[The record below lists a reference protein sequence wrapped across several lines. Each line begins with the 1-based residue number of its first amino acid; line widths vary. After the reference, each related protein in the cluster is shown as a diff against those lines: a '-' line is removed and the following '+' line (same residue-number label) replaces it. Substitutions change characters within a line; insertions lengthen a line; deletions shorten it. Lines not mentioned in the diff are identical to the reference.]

1 MVGPAPVVRG
11 QVCFD
16 VDGTLVPGTSSCA
29 WVAAAL
35 GHEAELVA
43 AEAAYAAGRMSNQEA
58 SVIDARGWAGHTE
71 AEISARLETLPLV
84 AGIAETV
91 SWCRENG
98 LRPILTTL
106 AWAPVGRLLAG
117 RFGFAAYCGPVPEAE
132 AGRYTGGV
140 AEHLD
145 EYGKR
150 DFALAQARDHGIA
163 PECCVAVGDSRSDL
177 PLFAAAGMSI
187 GFNAAPAARAVATH
201 LVDGPDLRA
210 ILPLL
215 EAQFSS
221 V

>member
-1 MVGPAPVVRG
+1 MVPAPVTRG
-11 QVCFD
+11 LVCFD

-43 AEAAYAAGRMSNQEA
+43 AEEAYVAGLMTNQEA

-71 AEISARLETLPLV
+71 AAVLARLATLPLV
-84 AGIAETV
+84 DGIAETV
-91 SWCRENG
+91 AWCRDHG

-106 AWAPVGRLLAG
+106 AWTPVGRLLAG
-117 RFGFAAYCGPVPEAE
+117 RFGFAAYCGPVPEAVG
-132 AGRYTGGV
+132 GRYTGRV

-150 DFALAQARDHGIA
+150 DFALSQGFA
-163 PECCVAVGDSRSDL
+163 PERCAAVGDSRSDL
-177 PLFAAAGMSI
+177 PLFAAVGTSI
-187 GFNAAPAARAVATH
+187 GFNATPAARAVATH
-201 LVDGPDLRA
+201 VVDGPDLRA
-210 ILPLL
+210 IIPVLA
-215 EAQFSS
+215 AQFSS

>member
-1 MVGPAPVVRG
+1 MVAAPVMRG
-11 QVCFD
+11 LVCFD

-43 AEAAYAAGRMSNQEA
+43 AEAAYVAGRMTNQEA

-84 AGIAETV
+84 DGIAETV
-91 SWCRENG
+91 AWCHDHG

-106 AWAPVGRLLAG
+106 AWTPVGRMLAG

-132 AGRYTGGV
+132 DGRYTGRV

-150 DFALAQARDHGIA
+150 DFALSQGFA
-163 PECCVAVGDSRSDL
+163 PQRCAAVGDSRSDL
-177 PLFAAAGMSI
+177 PLFAAVGTSI

-201 LVDGPDLRA
+201 VVDGPDLRA
-210 ILPLL
+210 IIPVLA
-215 EAQFSS
+215 AQFSS

>member
-1 MVGPAPVVRG
+1 MGAAPVVRG
-11 QVCFD
+11 LVCFD

-43 AEAAYAAGRMSNQEA
+43 AEAAYVAGTMTNQEA

-71 AEISARLETLPLV
+71 AEILARLATLPLV
-84 AGIAETV
+84 DGIAETV
-91 SWCRENG
+91 RWCREHD

-106 AWAPVGRLLAG
+106 AWAPVGRMLAG
-117 RFGFAAYCGPVPEAE
+117 RFGFAAYCGPVPEAVG
-132 AGRYTGGV
+132 GRYTGRV

-150 DFALAQARDHGIA
+150 DFALAQGFA

-177 PLFAAAGMSI
+177 PLFAAVGTSI
-187 GFNAAPAARAVATH
+187 GFNAAPGARAVATH
-201 LVDGPDLRA
+201 VVDGGDLRA
-210 ILPLL
+210 IIPLL
-215 EAQFSS
+215 AAQFSS